1 MSKTNYTDEQFE
13 KFVKAQKDWEQFK
26 LSMDDLMKVVGGE
39 SEFSPGVTPRTDEH
53 DYNHTEGSTNVNSK
67 LM

>member
-1 MSKTNYTDEQFE
+1 MDEKKYSEGQIE
-13 KFVKAQKDWEQFK
+13 KFLKAQKDWEKFK
-26 LSMDDLMKVVGGE
+26 LSMDDLMQVVGGE
-39 SEFSPGVTPRTDEH
+39 SEFSPDVTPRTDEH